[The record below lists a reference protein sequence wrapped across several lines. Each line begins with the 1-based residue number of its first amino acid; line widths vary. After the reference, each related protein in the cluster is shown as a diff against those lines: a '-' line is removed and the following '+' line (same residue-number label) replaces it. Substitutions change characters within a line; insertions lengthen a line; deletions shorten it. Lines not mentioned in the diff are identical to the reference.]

1 MISVRKYASSDF
13 DIWNDFVK
21 NAKNSLFMHNR
32 NFMEYHSDRFTDNSL
47 MFYDDEELL
56 ALLPC
61 NIKDNE
67 LFSHGG
73 LTYGGFITNLK
84 MKQYKMQEC
93 FTALKTYMVE
103 NNIKSL
109 TYKTIPYC
117 YDTLASQED
126 LYSLYVN
133 GAKVLKV
140 EPSTLID
147 MTIPVKLPKGRKAQI
162 ARAKREGVKIEL
174 SNDFESFIELENKIL
189 SELHNTKAVHS
200 PAELHLLQSRFPEQ
214 IELYAAIYEG
224 KLIAGTVIFVYNN
237 VIHTQYMAADDKA
250 REIGALD
257 YAVSE
262 VIEKYKQTKRYLDFG
277 ISSEN
282 AGQYLNEGL
291 IAQKESF
298 GGRTMVYQTWKLD
311 L

>member
-147 MTIPVKLPKGRKAQI
+147 MTIPVKLPKERKAQI

-257 YAVSE
+257 YVVSE

>member
-257 YAVSE
+257 YVVSE

>member
-237 VIHTQYMAADDKA
+237 VIHTQYMVADDKA

>member
-1 MISVRKYASSDF
+1 MISVRKYTSIDF
-13 DIWNDFVK
+13 DVWNDFVK
-21 NAKNSLFMHNR
+21 HAKNSLFMHNR

-147 MTIPVKLPKGRKAQI
+147 MTIPLKLPKGRKAQI

>member
-13 DIWNDFVK
+13 DVWNDFVK

-73 LTYGGFITNLK
+73 LTYGGFITNFK

-140 EPSTLID
+140 EPSSLID

-257 YAVSE
+257 YVVSE

>member
-147 MTIPVKLPKGRKAQI
+147 MTIPLKLPKGRKAQI

>member
-93 FTALKTYMVE
+93 FTALKTYMVVV
-103 NNIKSL
+103 
-109 TYKTIPYC
+109 TI
-117 YDTLASQED
+117 
-126 LYSLYVN
+126 
-133 GAKVLKV
+133 
-140 EPSTLID
+140 
-147 MTIPVKLPKGRKAQI
+147 
-162 ARAKREGVKIEL
+162 
-174 SNDFESFIELENKIL
+174 
-189 SELHNTKAVHS
+189 
-200 PAELHLLQSRFPEQ
+200 
-214 IELYAAIYEG
+214 
-224 KLIAGTVIFVYNN
+224 
-237 VIHTQYMAADDKA
+237 
-250 REIGALD
+250 
-257 YAVSE
+257 
-262 VIEKYKQTKRYLDFG
+262 
-277 ISSEN
+277 
-282 AGQYLNEGL
+282 
-291 IAQKESF
+291 
-298 GGRTMVYQTWKLD
+298 
-311 L
+311 

>member
-32 NFMEYHSDRFTDNSL
+32 NFMESHSDRFTDNSL

-257 YAVSE
+257 YVVSE

>member
-84 MKQYKMQEC
+84 MKHYKMQEC

-257 YAVSE
+257 YVVSE

>member
-21 NAKNSLFMHNR
+21 NAKNSLFIHNR

-257 YAVSE
+257 YVVSE

>member
-1 MISVRKYASSDF
+1 
-13 DIWNDFVK
+13 
-21 NAKNSLFMHNR
+21 MHNR

-73 LTYGGFITNLK
+73 LTYGGFITNFK

-140 EPSTLID
+140 EPSSLID

-189 SELHNTKAVHS
+189 SELHNTKTVPS

-257 YAVSE
+257 YVVSE

>member
-117 YDTLASQED
+117 YDTIASQED

-214 IELYAAIYEG
+214 IELYAAMYEG
-224 KLIAGTVIFVYNN
+224 KLIAGTVIFVYDN
-237 VIHTQYMAADDKA
+237 VVHTQYMAANDKA

-257 YAVSE
+257 YTISE

-311 L
+311 M

>member
-13 DIWNDFVK
+13 DVWNDFVK

-93 FTALKTYMVE
+93 FTALKTYMAE

-133 GAKVLKV
+133 GATVLKV

-224 KLIAGTVIFVYNN
+224 KLIAGTVIFVYDN